1 MDNFM
6 PQLLGITKESWQGF
20 KDIIKQ
26 KVDDVIDFIKTFP
39 SNLINIFKSIDLFQS
54 GQALINGFKNGI
66 VNAFNGLKNTVKN
79 GLSNIR
85 KLFPFSPAKE
95 GPFSG
100 RGYTT
105 YSGRALMRDFGNAI
119 LKESAN
125 VQDKT
130 AMALSRV
137 QGEFNSFSPKVPTA
151 KLGISAATS
160 QTLDVNTQ
168 LSSGAAAKSMATAL
182 MTAMEDGVKLS
193 LDPRSNEAIL
203 NFNDSGRRSLR
214 R

>member
-1 MDNFM
+1 MKAAIKEKIDGALNFV
-6 PQLLGITKESWQGF
+6 
-20 KDIIKQ
+20 KD
-26 KVDDVIDFIKTFP
+26 FP
-39 SNLINIFKSIDLFQS
+39 RKSIEFIQNGNLFNA
-54 GQALINGFKNGI
+54 GKALINGFVDGIKNAFG
-66 VNAFNGLKNTVKN
+66 NAFNAVKN
-79 GLSNIR
+79 GLSELR
-85 KLFPFSPAKE
+85 KLFPFSPAKL

-105 YSGRALMRDFGNAI
+105 YSGQALMRDFGNAI
-119 LKESAN
+119 LKESAS

-137 QGEFNSFSPKVPTA
+137 QGEFNSFSPKVPTS